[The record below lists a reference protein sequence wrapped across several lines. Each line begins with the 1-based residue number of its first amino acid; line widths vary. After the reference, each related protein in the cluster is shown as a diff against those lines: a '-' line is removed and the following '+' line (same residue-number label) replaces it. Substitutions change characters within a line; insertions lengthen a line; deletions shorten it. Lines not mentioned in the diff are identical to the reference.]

1 MNKGNIKY
9 ISVNIDGN
17 KVKAPIGSTVLEAAS
32 RAGIYIPTLCYLDK
46 LKSYGGCRLCIV
58 QIKNMKGFPT
68 ACTTPVSDNMEISTK
83 TPELQSIRREIL
95 QLILSEHPYT
105 CLVCND
111 KNECREYMNTIRKVS
126 VTTGCNFCTSNG
138 DCELQ
143 DLAEYL
149 EIDDMP
155 YPISYKNIIPVTD
168 NPFYR
173 LDYNLCI
180 LCGRCIRIC
189 NEVRHSGILAFVQR
203 GNSTIVGTA
212 FGESQKDAGC
222 EYCGACVDVCPTGS
236 ISEKMGGWIGVPDNS
251 KMTVCPL
258 CSVGCTMNVNTKNS
272 RIVNIGPKPGKR
284 TDPYQ
289 LCVRGKFI
297 PPDITHHP
305 ERITKPHINKN
316 NQWIEIT
323 WDKALDFISDKLKKY
338 TGKSFG
344 IIGTP
349 HDTVEN
355 AYVMQ
360 KFSRTVMKSN
370 NIDIFPSYCDT
381 SLIERIHQYH
391 ETTPA
396 VKIDEIIEAD
406 TIFSIGSN
414 ASISHPIIENK
425 IRIAHHSGKKIIAA
439 NSHIT
444 RTFSFSDYTSV
455 YNPGAE
461 TIFLF
466 QILKAI
472 HNYSKSVLPYGVD
485 KSLENYDAKIAEKA
499 TGVKSSYIKKITE
512 SIIKSKNIILIAGD
526 TLFLSQNSKEN
537 LNLLFNIRLALKK
550 INDFRIMFLID
561 DGNRYG
567 SVYAGMHPR
576 LLPDFLNLKSKADKW
591 TKLWNNNIPISK
603 GLTSDEMVSKIPDNG
618 IKAIYLAGDIPPH
631 KNLKK
636 LKFFIQQNMFI
647 SKTSKYADII
657 LPLECFTESSG
668 HIINIERKL
677 KEINPVIPSPDS
689 VKPFWEVLSLIAKKT
704 GNNILGYSNQK
715 EIYKEM
721 NDNIDL
727 AFKKEKHIDLKTEQ
741 INPTIKNP
749 KKKQHT
755 ELLLEPNYF
764 HYHGNILTTYIP
776 DLKLIRDEGILFLS
790 HETFHDL
797 KLQENDQVIIKTS
810 KGKLKVQVRS
820 IYWLEKGKA
829 YFKPNWDHAFLFTDQ
844 LSINKTNI
852 QIQIET

>member
-1 MNKGNIKY
+1 MNKGNTKY

-17 KVKAPIGSTVLEAAS
+17 TVRTPIGSTVLEAAS
-32 RAGIYIPTLCYLDK
+32 QAGIYIPTLCYLDR

-83 TPELQSIRREIL
+83 TPELQSIRREVL

-155 YPISYKNIIPVTD
+155 YPISYKNIKPVTD
-168 NPFYR
+168 NPFYK

-189 NEVRHSGILAFVQR
+189 NEVRHSGTLAFVKR

-251 KMTVCPL
+251 ETTICPL
-258 CSVGCTMNVNTKNS
+258 CSVGCTMNINTKSS

-316 NQWIEIT
+316 NRWIEIT
-323 WDKALDFISDKLKKY
+323 WDKALDFISYKLKNY

-349 HDTVEN
+349 HNTIEN
-355 AYVMQ
+355 AYAIQ

-370 NIDIFPSYCDT
+370 NIDIFPAHYDS
-381 SLIERIHQYH
+381 SLIERIHQYY

-425 IRIAHHSGKKIIAA
+425 IRIAYHSGKKIIAA
-439 NSHIT
+439 NSHST

-461 TIFLF
+461 NIFLL
-466 QILKAI
+466 QILKTI
-472 HNYSKSVLPYGVD
+472 HNYSKSVLPNSLA
-485 KSLENYDAKIAEKA
+485 KSLENLDAKIAEKA
-499 TGVKSSYIKKITE
+499 TGVKSSFIKKTTE

-526 TLFLSQNSKEN
+526 RLFISKNSKEN
-537 LNLLFNIRLALKK
+537 LNLLFNIRLALRKL
-550 INDFRIMFLID
+550 NNCRIMFLID

-567 SVYAGMHPR
+567 SVYAGMHPQ
-576 LLPDFLNLKSKADKW
+576 LLPGYLNSTRNTDKW
-591 TKLWNNNIPISK
+591 FKLWNSSIPKSK
-603 GLTSDEMVSKIPDNG
+603 GLTSDEMVCKTPDNG

-631 KNLKK
+631 KDLKE
-636 LKFFIQQNMFI
+636 LRFLIQQNMFI
-647 SKTSKYADII
+647 SETSKYADII

-677 KEINPVIPSPDS
+677 KEINPVVPSPDS
-689 VKPFWEVLSLIAKKT
+689 VKPVWEVLSLIAKKT
-704 GNNILGYSNQK
+704 GNKIFSYSDQK
-715 EIYKEM
+715 EIYKEI
-721 NDNIDL
+721 NDNLDL
-727 AFKKEKHIDLKTEQ
+727 TFKRKKHLDLKAEP
-741 INPTIKNP
+741 ININFKSAT
-749 KKKQHT
+749 KKDYI
-755 ELLLEPNYF
+755 ELILEPNHF
-764 HYHGNILTTYIP
+764 HYHGNILTNYIP
-776 DLKLIRDEGILFLS
+776 DLKIIRDEGILFLS
-790 HETFHDL
+790 NETFNDL
-797 KLQENDQVIIKTS
+797 NLNENDHVMMKTN

-820 IYWLEKGKA
+820 MEELDKVHA
-829 YFKPNWDHAFLFTDQ
+829 YFKTTWEHLFLFTDQ
-844 LSINKTNI
+844 ICINKTNY
-852 QIQIET
+852 QIQIEA